1 MESFLKNKFYS
12 FTLCQFDIRFLFLK
26 NTIKKENLSITSSK
40 EIKDMFD
47 GDYVEVEVYKPLS
60 TGRYY
65 PNGDYT
71 EDMEVGLHELV
82 DEEDYNQSL
91 LAGCDITAD
100 FEDWYGDRNAKILC
114 IMIK

>member
-47 GDYVEVEVYKPLS
+47 
-60 TGRYY
+60 Y

-71 EDMEVGLHELV
+71 EDMEVGLHELM

>member
-47 GDYVEVEVYKPLS
+47 
-60 TGRYY
+60 Y

-71 EDMEVGLHELV
+71 EDMEVGLHELM
-82 DEEDYNQSL
+82 DEEDYNRR
-91 LAGCDITAD
+91 
-100 FEDWYGDRNAKILC
+100 F
-114 IMIK
+114 